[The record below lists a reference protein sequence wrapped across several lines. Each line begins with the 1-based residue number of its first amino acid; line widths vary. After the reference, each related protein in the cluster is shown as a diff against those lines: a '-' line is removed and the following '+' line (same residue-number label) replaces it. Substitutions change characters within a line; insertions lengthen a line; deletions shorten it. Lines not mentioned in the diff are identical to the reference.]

1 MQIIGLTGGIACG
14 KSTVAAMLRSL
25 GAPVIDAD
33 AISRSLTA
41 PGGEA
46 LPAIRKAFGDT
57 VFSPDGTLDRKA
69 LAALVFSDSAQ
80 LEQLNAITH
89 PLILSRMRSEIDRC
103 REAGAPL
110 VVLDVPLLL
119 EAGFDR
125 LCTQT
130 LCVVADE
137 ETQIA
142 RLSSRDGMT
151 RQEALARIRSQ
162 MPVIQKSA
170 LCNRSLCTQKPLNNL
185 AAEVEKLYRSWL
197 ST

>member
-170 LCNRSLCTQKPLNNL
+170 LCNRSLCTQKPLNDL

>member
-14 KSTVAAMLRSL
+14 KSTVAAMLRAL

-46 LPAIRKAFGDT
+46 LPAIRDAFGDP
-57 VFSPDGTLDRKA
+57 VFHPDGTLNRKA
-69 LAALVFSDSAQ
+69 LATLVFGDRAQ
-80 LEQLNAITH
+80 LERLNAITH
-89 PLILSRMRSEIDRC
+89 PLILRRMQSEINRC

-130 LCVVADE
+130 LCVFADE

-162 MPVIQKSA
+162 MPVAQKAA
-170 LCNRSLCTQKPLNNL
+170 LCSRSLCTQKPLSTL
-185 AAEVEKLYRSWL
+185 ATEVEQLYRSWL
-197 ST
+197 SA

>member
-89 PLILSRMRSEIDRC
+89 PLILSRMRSEIDCC

-170 LCNRSLCTQKPLNNL
+170 LCNRSLCTQKPLNDL

-197 ST
+197 SV

>member
-14 KSTVAAMLRSL
+14 KSTVAAMLRKL

-46 LPAIRKAFGDT
+46 LPAIRKAFGDA
-57 VFSPDGTLDRKA
+57 VFHPDGTLERKA
-69 LAALVFSDSAQ
+69 LAALVFGDPEQ
-80 LEQLNAITH
+80 LERLNAITH
-89 PLILSRMRSEIDRC
+89 PLIFSRMQSEIGRC

-130 LCVVADE
+130 LCVCADE

-142 RLSSRDGMT
+142 RLFSRDGLT
-151 RQEALARIRSQ
+151 RSEALSRIRSQ
-162 MPVIQKSA
+162 MPVAQKAA
-170 LCNRSLCTQKPLNNL
+170 LCDRSLCTRKPLDDL
-185 AAEVEKLYRSWL
+185 SAEVEQLYRSWL
-197 ST
+197 SA

>member
-1 MQIIGLTGGIACG
+1 MKIIGLTGGIACG
-14 KSTVAAMLRSL
+14 KSTVAAMLRGL

-46 LPAIRKAFGDT
+46 LPAIRSAFGDT
-57 VFSPDGTLDRKA
+57 VFHPDGTLDRKA
-69 LAALVFSDSAQ
+69 LAALVFGNSQQ
-80 LEQLNAITH
+80 LKRLNAITH
-89 PLILSRMRSEIDRC
+89 PLILSRMQSEIDLC
-103 REAGAPL
+103 REEGAPL

-130 LCVVADE
+130 LCVFADE

-142 RLSSRDGMT
+142 RLRSRDGMP

-162 MPVIQKSA
+162 MPVAQKAA
-170 LCNRSLCTQKPLNNL
+170 LCHQRLCTQKPLDDL
-185 AAEVEKLYRSWL
+185 GAEVEQLYRSWL
-197 ST
+197 SA

>member
-46 LPAIRKAFGDT
+46 LPPIRKSFGDT
-57 VFSPDGTLDRKA
+57 VFHPDGTLDRKA
-69 LAALVFSDSAQ
+69 LAALVFGDRAQ
-80 LEQLNAITH
+80 LERLNSITH
-89 PLILSRMRSEIDRC
+89 PLILSRMQSEINRC
-103 REAGAPL
+103 REGGAPL

-119 EAGFDR
+119 EAGFDQ

-130 LCVVADE
+130 LCVFTDE

-142 RLSSRDGMT
+142 RLRSRDGMA
-151 RQEALARIRSQ
+151 RQEALARIHSQ
-162 MPVIQKSA
+162 MPVAQKAA
-170 LCNRSLCTQKPLNNL
+170 LCDRSLCTQKPLDDL
-185 AAEVEKLYRSWL
+185 AAEVEALYHSWL
-197 ST
+197 NA